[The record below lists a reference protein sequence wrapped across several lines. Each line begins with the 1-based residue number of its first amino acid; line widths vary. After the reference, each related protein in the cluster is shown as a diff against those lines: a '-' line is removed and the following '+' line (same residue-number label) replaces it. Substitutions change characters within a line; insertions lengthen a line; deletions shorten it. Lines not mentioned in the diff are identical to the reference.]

1 VAKLLKLIQNEWM
14 KLWHKKATWIMAIL
28 LIVAII
34 GFSGL
39 SKLSERFTDTTW
51 LEDMEADV
59 VQMEEQLASPDLS
72 DDERAELEAQKQG
85 LEETIVMNEEWNQ
98 PGSRESMIVNAYGIM
113 SLVTLFTIIASAG
126 ILASEFSQGT
136 IKMLLSRP
144 VKRWKI
150 LTSKY
155 VTILLFGLA
164 LAVIVYVF
172 TIISAFIFFPSAEG
186 NSIIWSGSDLALTAV
201 WGKSAYMMF
210 LSLMNVFMI
219 STFAFMVG
227 SVFRSTSLAVGLS
240 IFLFF
245 TGTMIV
251 MFLEKFEIA
260 KYIFFAHDLTQYE
273 IGFKMLD
280 SNTMAFSVAVV
291 SVYAILFL
299 AISYLSFSKRDVTA

>member
-1 VAKLLKLIQNEWM
+1 MLKLIQNEWM

-28 LIVAII
+28 LIVAVVAIT
-34 GFSGL
+34 GL
-39 SKLSERFTDTTW
+39 SKLSERFADTTW
-51 LEDMEADV
+51 IEDMEADV
-59 VQMEEQLASPDLS
+59 VQMEEQLASPDLTE
-72 DDERAELEAQKQG
+72 DERTELESQKQG

-98 PGSRESMIVNAYGIM
+98 PGSREGIIVNAYGTI

-126 ILASEFSQGT
+126 IVASEFSQGT

-155 VTILLFGLA
+155 LTILLFGLV
-164 LAVIVYVF
+164 LTVLVYLF

-186 NSIIWSGSDLALTAV
+186 NSIIWSGADLELSAI
-201 WGKSAYMMF
+201 WGKSLYMMF

-251 MFLEKFEIA
+251 VFLEKFEIA

-273 IGFKMLD
+273 IGYKLID
-280 SNTMAFSVAVV
+280 SNTMPFSVVIV
-291 SVYAILFL
+291 SIYVILFL
-299 AISYLSFSKRDVTA
+299 TISYFTFSKRDVTA

>member
-1 VAKLLKLIQNEWM
+1 
-14 KLWHKKATWIMAIL
+14 MAIL
-28 LIVAII
+28 LVVAVI
-34 GFSGL
+34 GFTGL
-39 SKLSERFTDTTW
+39 SKLSERYADTTW
-51 LEDMEADV
+51 IDEMEADV
-59 VQMEEQLASPDLS
+59 VQMEEQLASPDLTE
-72 DDERAELEAQKQG
+72 DERAEIEAQKQG
-85 LEETIVMNEEWNQ
+85 LEEQIVMNEEWNQ
-98 PGSRESMIVNAYGIM
+98 PASREGIIVNSYGMI

-155 VTILLFGLA
+155 VTVLLFGLA
-164 LAVIVYVF
+164 LTVLTYVF
-172 TIISAFIFFPSAEG
+172 TIISAFIFFPAAEG
-186 NSIIWSGSDLALTAV
+186 TSIIWSGADLELSAI
-201 WGKSAYMMF
+201 WSKSAYMMF

-251 MFLEKFEIA
+251 VFLEKFEIA

-273 IGFKMLD
+273 IGYKMLD
-280 SNTMAFSVAVV
+280 SNTMPFSVAIV
-291 SVYAILFL
+291 SIYVILFL
-299 AISYLSFSKRDVTA
+299 AISYLTFSKRDVTA

>member
-1 VAKLLKLIQNEWM
+1 MLKLIQNEWM

-28 LIVAII
+28 LVVAII
-34 GFSGL
+34 GLSGL
-39 SKLSERFTDTTW
+39 TKLSERFTDTTW
-51 LEDMEADV
+51 IEEMEADV
-59 VQMEEQLASPDLS
+59 VQMDEQLASPDLT
-72 DDERAELEAQKQG
+72 DDERAEIEAEKQG
-85 LEETIVMNEEWNQ
+85 LVETIVMNEEWSQ
-98 PGSRESMIVNAYGIM
+98 PGSRERTIVDAYGTM

-155 VTILLFGLA
+155 LTILLFGL
-164 LAVIVYVF
+164 LLTVLVYVF

-186 NSIIWSGSDLALTAV
+186 NSIIWSGSDLALSAI

-210 LSLMNVFMI
+210 LSLINVFMI

-245 TGTMIV
+245 SGTMIV
-251 MFLEKFEIA
+251 LFLERFEIA

-273 IGFKMLD
+273 LGFKMLD
-280 SNTMAFSVAVV
+280 SNTMGFSVVVV

-299 AISYLSFSKRDVTA
+299 AISYLTFNKRDVTA

>member
-1 VAKLLKLIQNEWM
+1 MLKLIQNEWM

-28 LIVAII
+28 LVVAII
-34 GFSGL
+34 GLAGL
-39 SKLSERFTDTTW
+39 TKLSERFTDTTW
-51 LEDMEADV
+51 IEEMEAEV
-59 VQMEEQLASPDLS
+59 VQMEEQLASPDLT
-72 DDERAELEAQKQG
+72 DDERADLEAQKQG
-85 LEETIVMNEEWNQ
+85 LEENIMMNAEWNQ
-98 PGSRESMIVNAYGIM
+98 PGSRERTIVDAYGTM

-126 ILASEFSQGT
+126 IVASEFSQGT

-155 VTILLFGLA
+155 VTIILFGLS
-164 LAVIVYVF
+164 LTVLVYVF

-186 NSIIWSGSDLALTAV
+186 NSIIWSGTDLALTAI

-210 LSLMNVFMI
+210 LSLVNVIVI

-245 TGTMIV
+245 SGTIIV

-273 IGFKMLD
+273 LGFKMLD

-291 SVYAILFL
+291 LVYAVVFL
-299 AISYLSFSKRDVTA
+299 AVSYFTFSKRDVTA

>member
-1 VAKLLKLIQNEWM
+1 MLKLIQNEWM
-14 KLWHKKATWIMAIL
+14 KLMSKKATWIMAIL
-28 LIVAII
+28 LVVAIV
-34 GFSGL
+34 GFTGL

-59 VQMEEQLASPDLS
+59 VQMEEQLASPDLT
-72 DDERAELEAQKQG
+72 DDERADLEAQKQG
-85 LEETIVMNEEWNQ
+85 LEETIATNEEWNQ
-98 PGSRESMIVNAYGIM
+98 PGSRESIIVNAFGIM
-113 SLVTLFTIIASAG
+113 LLVTLFTIIASAG
-126 ILASEFSQGT
+126 IVASEFSQGT

-164 LAVIVYVF
+164 LTVLTYVF
-172 TIISAFIFFPSAEG
+172 TIISAFIFFPAAEG
-186 NSIIWSGSDLALTAV
+186 NSIIWSGSDLAVTAV
-201 WGKSAYMMF
+201 WAKSAYMMF

-240 IFLFF
+240 IFFFF
-245 TGTMIV
+245 TGSMIV
-251 MFLEKFEIA
+251 LFLEKFEIA

-273 IGFKMLD
+273 IGFKMLE
-280 SNTMAFSVAVV
+280 SNTMALSVAVL
-291 SVYAILFL
+291 SVYAVLFMVV
-299 AISYLSFSKRDVTA
+299 SYLTFIKRDVTA

>member
-1 VAKLLKLIQNEWM
+1 MKELI
-14 KLWHKKATWIMAIL
+14 
-28 LIVAII
+28 
-34 GFSGL
+34 
-39 SKLSERFTDTTW
+39 
-51 LEDMEADV
+51 LE
-59 VQMEEQLASPDLS
+59 S
-72 DDERAELEAQKQG
+72 QKQG

-98 PGSRESMIVNAYGIM
+98 PGSREGIIVNAYGTI

-126 ILASEFSQGT
+126 IVASEFSQGT

-144 VKRWKI
+144 VRRWKI

-155 VTILLFGLA
+155 VTILLFGL
-164 LAVIVYVF
+164 LLTVLTYVF

-186 NSIIWSGSDLALTAV
+186 NSIIWSGADLELSAI

-210 LSLMNVFMI
+210 LSLVNVFMI

-251 MFLEKFEIA
+251 VFLEKFEIA

-273 IGFKMLD
+273 IGYKMLD
-280 SNTMAFSVAVV
+280 SNTMPFSVVIV
-291 SVYAILFL
+291 SVYVILFL
-299 AISYLSFSKRDVTA
+299 AISYLTFSKRDVTA

>member
-1 VAKLLKLIQNEWM
+1 
-14 KLWHKKATWIMAIL
+14 MAIL
-28 LIVAII
+28 LVGAII
-34 GFSGL
+34 GLTGL
-39 SKLSERFTDTTW
+39 TKLSERFTDTTW
-51 LEDMEADV
+51 IEEMEAEV
-59 VQMEEQLASPDLS
+59 VQMDEQLASPDLT
-72 DDERAELEAQKQG
+72 DDERAELEAQKQSTV
-85 LEETIVMNEEWNQ
+85 ETIVMNEEWNQ
-98 PGSRESMIVNAYGIM
+98 PGSRERTIVDAYGTM

-126 ILASEFSQGT
+126 IVASEFSQGT

-144 VKRWKI
+144 IKRWKI

-155 VTILLFGLA
+155 VTIVLFGLT
-164 LAVIVYVF
+164 LTVLVYVF

-186 NSIIWSGSDLALTAV
+186 NSILWSGSDLALTAI

-210 LSLMNVFMI
+210 LSLVNVIMI

-245 TGTMIV
+245 SGTIIV

-280 SNTMAFSVAVV
+280 SNTMAFSVAVLL
-291 SVYAILFL
+291 VYAVVFL
-299 AISYLSFSKRDVTA
+299 AVSYLTFSKRDVTA